1 MSPVLPASHER
12 SPLSLGGHLY
22 KLNRLLSVA
31 IICAAASTAML
42 GQTLS
47 GLSGTVSDV
56 SKSTVRGA
64 KVTVTNTATG
74 ISRSMLTSD
83 SGFYTFPNLEPG
95 TYSIKVE
102 AQGFQSD
109 LTPGVALNA
118 AAPASVNF
126 SLHAGNVSEVVTV
139 EAVAPELD
147 SSSASLGDTMKEK
160 TIEQLPMNGRDY
172 ARLSLLTPGAVARS
186 RYIADISFDGLH
198 SVHNQYSIDGVD
210 ASRVDQPYMANGFER
225 GARLLTGS
233 LETIAEFRAQTSGY
247 QAEYGRSAGSAIN
260 IVTKS
265 GSNKLH
271 GEAYDFFRNE
281 ALDARNYFAR
291 TTKPRFRFNDFGGN
305 LSGPIYKDKT
315 FFFANYEGSRQ
326 QIGILGSGQV
336 LSSTARATAL
346 SLHPELAP
354 ILADE
359 PIGVDDPAT
368 PNYATY
374 SVVSNT
380 SVTENTGSARVDHNF
395 SSKDSMFA
403 RFNVNETFTHGP
415 LFGVTP
421 SALGVNDHQT
431 VPLTTTNIA
440 IHEQH
445 IFSPTFMNDALAG
458 FQRWASTLDSSEAIP
473 EISITGIDAIVGSRG
488 NSLGNNNSYQY
499 GDAMTLVRH
508 NHTLK
513 FGGTYYRIQL
523 NAESITNAVVTY
535 TSVANFENNV
545 VTQVTQTAGNPGHG
559 TRASQLG
566 FYAQDNWQVLPN
578 LAVNY
583 GVRWDFETT
592 PHDKFYSTETY
603 LPSTGSL
610 AAPGTEYFKKNFRD
624 FGPRLGLAY
633 SPTARTVIRAG
644 AGIFYQ
650 AYPVGFGS
658 YNVPLNTVQGNLTLT
673 QAAIPG
679 LSYPYT
685 AYLASG
691 TAPTPNV
698 YGFPSSKPDI
708 YATQY
713 NLSIAEELSK
723 STSVQISYVG
733 NHGTNIWRETDINL
747 YEKGTTIR
755 PNAKYGDIYLEG
767 NNGLSNY
774 NGLQFSLKERVGQA
788 LNLAANYSYGH
799 AIDNVQDQGLY
810 SSEAQDNNNIAAE
823 RGNGSG
829 DVRHNFTYNVLY
841 AIPMGKGHAF
851 LGSSAPPVRVMA
863 SGWSVNSLGIF
874 RSGVAENVQQSI
886 NTYGNGDFINQR
898 PNRVAGT
905 AMYVPTTINNTTGY
919 VSFLNPAGWSTPAAG
934 TFGNSPRNGTYGP
947 HFTQSDISLLKDTEV
962 REGQTLEFRAEFFDF
977 LNHPNFNFP
986 TTTYGSASFG
996 SITSTFGN
1004 TIGFGTSR
1012 QIEFALKYKF

>member
-1 MSPVLPASHER
+1 MQQFNR
-12 SPLSLGGHLY
+12 NLY
-22 KLNRLLSVA
+22 VA
-31 IICAAASTAML
+31 FALATATTAAAY
-42 GQTLS
+42 GQTS
-47 GLSGTVSDV
+47 STLSGTVFDP
-56 SKSTVRGA
+56 SKSVVSGA
-64 KVTVTNTATG
+64 KVTATNNGTGVT
-74 ISRSMLTSD
+74 RSTTSAS
-83 SGFYTFPNLEPG
+83 SGYYTFPNLEPG
-95 TYSIKVE
+95 SYSVRVE
-102 AQGFQSD
+102 ASGFQQ
-109 LTPGVALNA
+109 GLN
-118 AAPASVNF
+118 PSVNLSAATSASADF
-126 SLHAGNVSEVVTV
+126 NLQVGNASETVTV
-139 EAVAPELD
+139 EEVAPELD
-147 SSSASLGDTMKEK
+147 RSTASLGDTMKAR

-260 IVTKS
+260 IISKS
-265 GSNKLH
+265 GTNKFH

-281 ALDARNYFAR
+281 ALDARNFFAR
-291 TTKPRFRFNDFGGN
+291 GIKPRFRFNDFGAN
-305 LSGPIYKDKT
+305 LNGPIYRDKT

-336 LSSTARATAL
+336 LSSTARATTL

-354 ILADE
+354 IINNE
-359 PIGVDDPAT
+359 PIGVDNPSS
-368 PNYATY
+368 PNFASY

-380 SVTENTGSARVDHNF
+380 NVTEDTGSIRIDHNF
-395 SSKDSMFA
+395 SSKDSLFA
-403 RFNVNETFTHGP
+403 RANINKTFTQGP

-431 VPLTTTNIA
+431 VPLSTTNLA
-440 IHEQH
+440 LHEQH
-445 IFSPTFMNDALAG
+445 IFSATFINDALIG
-458 FQRWASTLDSSEAIP
+458 FQRWASVLDSSEPIP
-473 EISITGIDAIVGSRG
+473 TVSITGVDAVVGSRG

-499 GDAMTLVRH
+499 GDAMSLVRG
-508 NHTLK
+508 NHTIK
-513 FGGTYYRIQL
+513 FGGTFYRIQL
-523 NAESITNAVVTY
+523 NAQSITNASVLY
-535 TSVANFENNV
+535 TSVANFENNI

-566 FYAQDNWQVLPN
+566 TYIQDNWQALPN
-578 LAVNY
+578 LTLNY
-583 GVRWDFETT
+583 GLRWDFATT
-592 PHDKFYSTETY
+592 PHDKFYATQTY
-603 LPSTGSL
+603 LPSTGNL
-610 AAPGTEYFKKNFRD
+610 APPGTEYFHKNYRD
-624 FGPRLGLAY
+624 FGPRLGLSW
-633 SPTARTVIRAG
+633 SPYPTTVIRSG

-658 YNVPLNTVQGNLTLT
+658 YNVPQNNVVGNLTLT

-679 LSYPYT
+679 LQFPYVPF
-685 AYLASG
+685 LASG
-691 TAPTPNV
+691 VAPTPNV

-713 NLSIAEELSK
+713 NLSVSQELAK
-723 STSVQISYVG
+723 GTSIQVSYVG
-733 NHGTNIWRETDINL
+733 NHGVNIWRETDINL
-747 YEKGTTIR
+747 YQKGTTIR
-755 PNAKYGDIYLEG
+755 PNPKFGDIYLEG

-774 NGLQFSLKERVGQA
+774 NGLQFSLKQRFA
-788 LNLAANYSYGH
+788 NSLNLAANYSFGH
-799 AIDNVQDQGLY
+799 AIDNVQDQGIY

-841 AIPMGKGHAF
+841 QLPMGKGHQF
-851 LGSSAPPVRVMA
+851 LGSAAAPVQVLA
-863 SGWSVNSLGIF
+863 SGWSINSLGIF

-898 PNRVAGT
+898 PNRNFGT
-905 AMYVPTTINNTTGY
+905 PAYVQPTINPVTGY
-919 VSFLNPAGWSTPAAG
+919 VSFLNPNGWSTPATG
-934 TFGNSPRNGTYGP
+934 TYGNSPRNGTYGP
-947 HFTQSDISLLKDTEV
+947 HFSQTDVSLLKDTQIH
-962 REGQTLEFRAEFFDF
+962 EGQLIEFRAEFFDV

-1012 QIEFALKYKF
+1012 QIQFALKYKF